1 VHGSTVARIPIS
13 VASPTAP
20 PPPHTFHPWRRVAHS
35 SALPPRQIRE
45 SFYGSRSPT
54 APDPRVLPSMA
65 RNRRAPT
72 VPPPAFHPWRS
83 LRARPRSLL
92 SAAPAPAPVLLS
104 RAPALCCPLSRILH
118 GVVGQWLHGDGLG
131 QPRGGRDAVRRWLL
145 AADLRLEELT
155 PATTAA
161 APSPRLRHTT
171 SSVPSFSRK
180 SPPPPQSPF
189 AS

>member
-1 VHGSTVARIPIS
+1 
-13 VASPTAP
+13 
-20 PPPHTFHPWRRVAHS
+20 
-35 SALPPRQIRE
+35 
-45 SFYGSRSPT
+45 
-54 APDPRVLPSMA
+54 MA

-72 VPPPAFHPWRS
+72 APPPAFHPWRS

-92 SAAPAPAPVLLS
+92 SAAPAPVLLS

-171 SSVPSFSRK
+171 SPIPSFSRK

-189 AS
+189 ASRPRRGRPSNPPFPLFPTILAPNLASTESDQPGPPPCGASTESTALPQHPHPTILAPNPAFT